1 MKKKALTFLTVI
13 VVIFIILGI
22 IYFSLV
28 SSKTVAAQ
36 LNVESG
42 NVLVNDL
49 SVSGHVF
56 LDEGDIVETSGNGR
70 ATIILYETLVV
81 NLESDTKININ
92 DLRKSHP
99 QLTQE
104 KGESWNTLAK
114 IVGIEEYTIK
124 SGNSVA
130 SIRGTSFIIT
140 SEKIAVLEGEVGY
153 EIESQNY
160 LVSKGR
166 AVEKID
172 GKINERELND
182 EEIRKAL
189 EVKKRTMEQLKV
201 LRERELEKHP
211 KIVNTI
217 KSKYGLT
224 DEDIR
229 NAFNDA
235 DEEIL
240 DIEEIERKSPVNIE
254 SVKKVSEI
262 TKEIIKIKQEIL
274 ATSR

>member
-1 MKKKALTFLTVI
+1 MKKKAWTFLIVI

-28 SSKTVAAQ
+28 SSKTVTAQ

-81 NLESDTKININ
+81 NLEPDTKININ

-189 EVKKRTMEQLKV
+189 EVKKRTMKQLKV

-217 KSKYGLT
+217 KSKYDLT

-254 SVKKVSEI
+254 SVRKVSEI

>member
-182 EEIRKAL
+182 KEIRKAL